1 MEQNLYALIY
11 PHRQTVCDMFS
22 LTHTIHAYHKQIHN
36 ADKLVIG
43 NSNRCMPDKE
53 KKRYS
58 VKEKENHIF
67 AFSSNNMTVNRGEYY
82 RQSHNL
88 N

>member
-1 MEQNLYALIY
+1 MRINW
-11 PHRQTVCDMFS
+11 S
-22 LTHTIHAYHKQIHN
+22 LEIQI
-36 ADKLVIG
+36 DVP
-43 NSNRCMPDKE
+43 MPDKE